1 MNTYTD
7 HAVSFAEDHFPRKS
21 ALVQGAY
28 KTAEQELREQVESN
42 GHIFLKINWKKRT
55 IHFLDEKGNKQ
66 VQIFNPRS

>member
-28 KTAEQELREQVESN
+28 KTAEQELRE
-42 GHIFLKINWKKRT
+42 
-55 IHFLDEKGNKQ
+55 
-66 VQIFNPRS
+66 